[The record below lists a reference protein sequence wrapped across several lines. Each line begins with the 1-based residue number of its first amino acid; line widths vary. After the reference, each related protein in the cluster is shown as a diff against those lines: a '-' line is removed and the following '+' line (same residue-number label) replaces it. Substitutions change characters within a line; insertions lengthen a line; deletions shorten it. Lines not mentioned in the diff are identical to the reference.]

1 MENNTVEQAI
11 PSKEREKNDLTA
23 DRKRVM
29 LPQKIVK

>member
-23 DRKRVM
+23 DRK
-29 LPQKIVK
+29 KG